1 MAGSHTPVQPVSSPS
16 LPRRLAAFLADS
28 ALLGY
33 GHRLMK
39 RNEEVYSMPLSKWQK
54 VWAGVYLIL
63 RDYSTGLFPPTFA
76 DQKAAYEAEMNFY
89 SAMPGIEKAEAIAS
103 HIQKPFWTAYYFGF
117 YSSRFTRLAGVFES
131 VGLKA
136 GSRML
141 ELGCGSGWTAEF
153 LAIMGYKM
161 VATTIGPDEVAI
173 GEKRIAA
180 LKARGIG
187 DEGRLAFR
195 QSPMETVDK
204 VVADQPPFDG
214 VFVFEALHHAY
225 DWRQTIHT
233 AYRCTKPGGWFI
245 VADEPNLLHTFISY
259 RVGRLTNT
267 HEIGMSRRDL
277 LAEMKKAGFRTTRIF
292 SSRFDNRI
300 SHLWL
305 GAQK

>member
-1 MAGSHTPVQPVSSPS
+1 MAESLTSGQPVSPSS
-16 LPRRLAAFLADS
+16 LPRRLAGLLADS
-28 ALLGY
+28 ALMGY
-33 GHRLMK
+33 GRRLMK
-39 RNEEVYSMPLSKWQK
+39 RNEEDYLTPLSKWQK

-76 DQKAAYEAEMNFY
+76 DQQAAYEAEMNFY
-89 SAMPGIEKAEAIAS
+89 SAMPGVDKAEAIEG
-103 HIQKPFWTAYYFGF
+103 HIQKPFWSAYYFGF
-117 YSSRFTRLAGVFES
+117 YSGRFARLVGVFES

-153 LAIMGYKM
+153 LAIMGYRM

-180 LKARGIG
+180 LRARGIT
-187 DEGRLAFR
+187 DESRLVFR

-204 VVADQPPFDG
+204 VVTDQSPFDC

-245 VADEPNLLHTFISY
+245 LADEPNLLHTFISY

-277 LAEMKKAGFRTTRIF
+277 LAEMKKAGFQTTRIF

-300 SHLWL
+300 THLWL
-305 GAQK
+305 GARK